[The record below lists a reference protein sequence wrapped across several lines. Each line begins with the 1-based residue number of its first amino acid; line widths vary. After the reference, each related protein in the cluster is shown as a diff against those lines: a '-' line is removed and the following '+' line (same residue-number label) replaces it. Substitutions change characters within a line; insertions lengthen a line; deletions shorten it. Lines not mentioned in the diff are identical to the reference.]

1 MLTILTSML
10 CIGVDANT
18 IYIENDT
25 DYQESTQ
32 TIESS
37 KPGDV
42 NGDNKVNVTDFTAI
56 ANYILGNPPA
66 NFNMEAADVNSDN
79 NIDATD
85 LTAVANIILYG
96 LPYRPTVII
105 SNGGKEKKVNDAT
118 LSPYIE
124 NINFNDVLSFK
135 DREGKVP
142 GSDFKI
148 FINHYGIEVGINKQ
162 AQYYTYQTV
171 IDAQNI
177 VKTAANALGGVPSD
191 QYTCGKNQTE
201 EQFIAEIVANAVKA
215 KEKDPDCSDDTWYAQ
230 VIADDATTDKDKLTT
245 LANALVGYDEAVIV
259 AKANARLYLLKMCR
273 TDVAFT
279 KPNRQKLTDSEDI
292 EELPTIYEVDPT
304 LSLEVDF
311 SDSNIGQDINGNVT
325 GGFRFIIWRLNDNTN
340 SPFHIYLPLEVKY
353 SYANEEPDTPI
364 TVWAIITFKLTEAN
378 TTN

>member
-105 SNGGKEKKVNDAT
+105 SNGGKEKIMKDAT
-118 LSPYIE
+118 MPPY
-124 NINFNDVLSFK
+124 NVYVNYNDVLSFK

-142 GSDFKI
+142 GSGFKS

-177 VKTAANALGGVPSD
+177 VKTAANALGGRS
-191 QYTCGKNQTE
+191 QRS
-201 EQFIAEIVANAVKA
+201 IHL
-215 KEKDPDCSDDTWYAQ
+215 W
-230 VIADDATTDKDKLTT
+230 
-245 LANALVGYDEAVIV
+245 
-259 AKANARLYLLKMCR
+259 
-273 TDVAFT
+273 
-279 KPNRQKLTDSEDI
+279 
-292 EELPTIYEVDPT
+292 
-304 LSLEVDF
+304 
-311 SDSNIGQDINGNVT
+311 
-325 GGFRFIIWRLNDNTN
+325 
-340 SPFHIYLPLEVKY
+340 
-353 SYANEEPDTPI
+353 
-364 TVWAIITFKLTEAN
+364 
-378 TTN
+378 